1 MEDAGTQTLDATA
14 RKATDAL
21 DVAIDFL
28 EDVQKIVSSGRPKCL
43 LLKFG
48 DKVIA
53 ELPVALTVGAA
64 FAAGLVAVLL
74 TKLVIEIEHEEN

>member
-1 MEDAGTQTLDATA
+1 MEEVGVQAIDGAAQ
-14 RKATDAL
+14 KASDAL

-74 TKLVIEIEHEEN
+74 TKLVIEIEHEEK